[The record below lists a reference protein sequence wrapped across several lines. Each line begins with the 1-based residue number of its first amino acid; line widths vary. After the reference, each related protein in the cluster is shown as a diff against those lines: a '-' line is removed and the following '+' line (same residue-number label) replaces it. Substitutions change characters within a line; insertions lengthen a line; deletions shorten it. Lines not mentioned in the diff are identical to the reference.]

1 MADEFDDR
9 FEDKDVKSTLRAW
22 RESAEKQADRPDWFW
37 ARQRALISSRIQQ
50 PQSRR
55 LPALAWA
62 GVAATIAV
70 GVALILP
77 GQKPISVEHVP
88 TDQTATVQAKVATAS
103 DSDLMQEVEE
113 TMNSGVPEAL
123 QPASTLQQA
132 MEKAYSGNTATK
144 TKENMQ

>member
-9 FEDKDVKSTLRAW
+9 FEDKDLKGALHAW

-37 ARQRALISSRIQQ
+37 ARQRALVSSRIQQ
-50 PQSRR
+50 PQPRR
-55 LPALAWA
+55 LPALALA

-77 GQKPISVEHVP
+77 GLKPEHPNGNSVVKPAVVE
-88 TDQTATVQAKVATAS
+88 QAKSVS
-103 DSDLMQEVEE
+103 DSDLMQQLEE

-132 MEKAYSGNTATK
+132 METAYSGTTATK